1 MFLSNVLMKHRNTSS
16 TTGQKESLAD
26 WVKIIYMLDNL
37 KVFTKSYKKILEPLL
52 EASNK
57 SFVLP

>member
-1 MFLSNVLMKHRNTSS
+1 MFLSSVLMKHWNTSS